1 MREASG
7 RAGAARWEARAL
19 AERDGLEGLLLGWG
33 AMRMA
38 HTQHTLEHTTQEMV
52 HGLVRERVLCCG
64 GGVVGGRLGLVSRWF
79 GQLYAALLRL
89 RAGAREI
96 SDAGDHNADDGRVI
110 RAH

>member
-1 MREASG
+1 M
-7 RAGAARWEARAL
+7 
-19 AERDGLEGLLLGWG
+19 DGG
-33 AMRMA
+33 MRMA

-89 RAGAREI
+89 RAARVKSARCGGVVVAAAEF
-96 SDAGDHNADDGRVI
+96 GVGWRGGRL
-110 RAH
+110 